1 MKAAN
6 STNSRF
12 AGWILLILTAY
23 IFAVASSI
31 AIYHNLTAGATDI
44 YPTWQGGKL
53 FWENGLSPYDDEVG
67 VQSQLAIYDRL
78 AKDDEDEFQFVYPF
92 YLIILFG
99 PLALL
104 EFQLAA
110 AIFMEILLLLLIGA
124 LALQLD
130 ILGWLPKPI
139 TLALLLLTV
148 ITSYFSV
155 RGLLLAQ
162 PAFLA
167 FGFHIAAYWGITHRK
182 DGFAGVMLALST
194 IKPQTGYIIIPLL
207 LLWAF
212 RNDRRQLVTS
222 FFVTFTILAGIS
234 FFLLPEWFSEWRH
247 RVFNYSNYAETYPVA
262 HILTHLFDEIPDAVS
277 LIGQVIL
284 SVLILIPV
292 GRYWYKAIIK
302 QDSTNFFYGVMLAMC
317 ASLLIAPRV
326 ATTYYIELY
335 PVLFVAAYL
344 LEKRGSYTLLI
355 MGTLFFLIGYWALHI
370 TTLPPVEEN
379 GAGKEAPIVYVI
391 FPVLIYWWLVAK
403 PESWLR
409 IDILQARPALATKG
423 PRRLFSTG
431 EMRAV
436 DATPEVESAK
446 EPTPAPE
453 NLPKPT
459 EEAKST
465 EKVEGSAA
473 KPPDA
478 ATQLVEQPVISVPS
492 DETKKPDAPPAKE

>member
-1 MKAAN
+1 MLHFFREGIFGVKAAN

-12 AGWILLILTAY
+12 AGWILLIIGAY

-31 AIYHNLTAGATDI
+31 AIYQNLTAGATDL

-53 FWENGLSPYDDEVG
+53 FWEDGLSPYDDEVG
-67 VQSQLAIYDRL
+67 IQSQLAIYDRL

-110 AIFMEILLLLLIGA
+110 AIFMEFLLLLLIGS
-124 LALQLD
+124 LVLQLD

-167 FGFHIAAYWGITHRK
+167 FGFHIAAYWGIAYRK

-194 IKPQTGYIIIPLL
+194 IKPQTSYIIIPLL

-222 FFVTFTILAGIS
+222 FFTTFILLTSIS
-234 FFLLPEWFSEWRH
+234 FILRPEWFSEWRD

-262 HILTHLFDEIPDAVS
+262 HILTHPFDEIPDIVS
-277 LIGQVIL
+277 LIAQIIL

-292 GRYWYKAIIK
+292 GRYWYKAIVK
-302 QDSTNFFYGVMLAMC
+302 QDSTNFFWGVMLATC

-335 PVLFVAAYL
+335 PVLFMAAYL

-370 TTLPPVEEN
+370 TTLPPVDEN
-379 GAGKEAPIVYVI
+379 GAGKEAPIVYVV
-391 FPVLIYWWLVAK
+391 FPVLIYWWLYAK
-403 PESWLR
+403 PELWQR
-409 IDILQARPALATKG
+409 VDILQARPRLRAKG

-431 EMRAV
+431 EAQV
-436 DATPEVESAK
+436 IYAEPDAESVAETK
-446 EPTPAPE
+446 PA
-453 NLPKPT
+453 
-459 EEAKST
+459 A
-465 EKVEGSAA
+465 KVEESVTRPTTG
-473 KPPDA
+473 
-478 ATQLVEQPVISVPS
+478 ATTLSELPSTSVPS
-492 DETKKPDAPPAKE
+492 DETPKPDAPSDPVKE

>member
-1 MKAAN
+1 MKTAN
-6 STNSRF
+6 GTNSSKL
-12 AGWILLILTAY
+12 AGWILLIIGAY
-23 IFAVASSI
+23 IFAVASTI
-31 AIYHNLTAGATDI
+31 AIYQNLTVGATDI
-44 YPTWQGGKL
+44 YPTWEGGKL
-53 FWENGLSPYDDEVG
+53 FWEDNLSPYDNKVG
-67 VQSQLAIYDRL
+67 IQSQLAIYDRL
-78 AKDDEDEFQFVYPF
+78 AKEDEDQFQFVYPF

-110 AIFMEILLLLLIGA
+110 AIFMEFLLLLLIGS

-130 ILGWLPKPI
+130 TLGWLPKPI

-167 FGFHIAAYWGITHRK
+167 FGFHIAAYWGIARRR

-194 IKPQTGYIIIPLL
+194 IKPQTGYILILLL

-222 FFVTFTILAGIS
+222 FFMTFTLLAGVS
-234 FFLLPEWFSEWRH
+234 FILLPEWFSEWRH

-262 HILTHLFDEIPDAVS
+262 HILTHPFDQIPDAIS
-277 LIGQVIL
+277 LIGQIVL
-284 SVLILIPV
+284 SGLILIPV
-292 GRYWYKAIIK
+292 AKYWYKAIIK
-302 QDSTNFFYGVMLAMC
+302 QDSTNFFWGVMLAMC

-355 MGTLFFLIGYWALHI
+355 MGTLFFIIGYWALHI
-370 TTLPPVEEN
+370 ATVPSVEEH
-379 GAGKEAPIVYVI
+379 GAGKESPIVYLI
-391 FPVLIYWWLVAK
+391 FPILIYWWLYAK
-403 PESWLR
+403 PGAWLR
-409 IDILQARPALATKG
+409 VDMLQARPALVGKG
-423 PRRLFSTG
+423 PRRLFTQGTTG
-431 EMRAV
+431 VPETGGISETNPAPQAEQDTKIAETTKPAV
-436 DATPEVESAK
+436 DTLETKPEETPKIEGST
-446 EPTPAPE
+446 EPT
-453 NLPKPT
+453 
-459 EEAKST
+459 
-465 EKVEGSAA
+465 
-473 KPPDA
+473 
-478 ATQLVEQPVISVPS
+478 
-492 DETKKPDAPPAKE
+492 KE

>member
-1 MKAAN
+1 MFHFYREGVFGVKAAN

-12 AGWILLILTAY
+12 AGWILLIIGAY

-31 AIYHNLTAGATDI
+31 AIYQNLTAGATDI

-53 FWENGLSPYDDEVG
+53 FWEDGLSPYDNEVG
-67 VQSQLAIYDRL
+67 IQSQLAIYDRL

-167 FGFHIAAYWGITHRK
+167 YGFHIAAYWGIAYRK

-194 IKPQTGYIIIPLL
+194 IKPQTSYIIIPLL

-222 FFVTFTILAGIS
+222 FFMTFTLLAGIS
-234 FFLLPEWFSEWRH
+234 FILLPEWFSEWRH
-247 RVFNYSNYAETYPVA
+247 RVFSYSNYAETYPVA
-262 HILTHLFDEIPDAVS
+262 HILTHPFDDIPDVVG
-277 LIGQVIL
+277 LIGQLIL

-292 GRYWYKAIIK
+292 GRYWYKAIVK
-302 QDSTNFFYGVMLAMC
+302 QDSTNFFWGLMLAMC

-370 TTLPPVEEN
+370 TTLPPIDEN
-379 GAGKEAPIVYVI
+379 GSGKEAPIVYVV
-391 FPVLIYWWLVAK
+391 FPLLIYWWLYAK
-403 PESWLR
+403 PGPWLR
-409 IDILQARPALATKG
+409 VDILQARPTLQNKG
-423 PRRLFSTG
+423 PRRLFSTI

-436 DATPEVESAK
+436 TVAPETEPAIEAKPAAEKIEEPVAKPAADATKLAE
-446 EPTPAPE
+446 APIV
-453 NLPKPT
+453 N
-459 EEAKST
+459 
-465 EKVEGSAA
+465 
-473 KPPDA
+473 
-478 ATQLVEQPVISVPS
+478 VPS
-492 DETKKPDAPPAKE
+492 DETTKSDTPSEPAKE